1 MLYRGRFIPL
11 RLNHPWYGHTAQ
23 KVQDSSGPC
32 LFSQRWTQL
41 QIIYLFAHFDNSA
54 FCNIF
59 AKSNRFDAFLRN
71 PFARMAELVDA
82 LDSKSNVLKKTCRFE
97 PGFGHKKRWGSSP
110 SSLFVPSGTFIVGGE
125 TEDWLYFVISTVQA
139 DREVTLAK
147 VKSEESLE
155 ASSPQRLIF
164 SRRRCFIPAAVHS
177 LTLSEN

>member
-1 MLYRGRFIPL
+1 MSVIWTHGAEGSGQFRSLLIYNCKSFTFP
-11 RLNHPWYGHTAQ
+11 HTLIIQ
-23 KVQDSSGPC
+23 LFVIYLQNPTDSS
-32 LFSQRWTQL
+32 
-41 QIIYLFAHFDNSA
+41 
-54 FCNIF
+54 
-59 AKSNRFDAFLRN
+59 AFLQS

-97 PGFGHKKRWGSSP
+97 PGFGHKKRWGWRP
-110 SSLFVPSGTFIVGGE
+110 SSLFVPIGTFMVGGE